1 MSESMSAREALDIY
15 GDAIGCDDD
24 GKLELACQFIDEQ
37 GLLDEF
43 KNFLRAQAEQEDDQQ
58 YSGVDTDSAQERI

>member
-1 MSESMSAREALDIY
+1 MSESTSAREALDIH
-15 GDAIGCDDD
+15 GDTAGCDDD

-43 KNFLRAQAEQEDDQQ
+43 KDFLKVQAGQEGDEDD
-58 YSGVDTDSAQERI
+58 TRP